1 MISDTAYDVSVA
13 LPKGS
18 TYFGHVK
25 IDFNA
30 KQVPSKD
37 KPIFL
42 DYLGQ
47 KIKNFKINGQKIDSL
62 ENTEYIKTSRIPI
75 PNDKIK
81 KGKNTV
87 EIDFLNQYRNDG
99 QGLHSFIDQV
109 DS

>member
-1 MISDTAYDVSVA
+1 VDAKYRAGMISDTAYDVSVA

-42 DYLGQ
+42 DYLG
-47 KIKNFKINGQKIDSL
+47 
-62 ENTEYIKTSRIPI
+62 
-75 PNDKIK
+75 
-81 KGKNTV
+81 
-87 EIDFLNQYRNDG
+87 
-99 QGLHSFIDQV
+99 
-109 DS
+109 